1 MKKNDNET
9 ETAGD
14 LDLIY
19 GTLVVQ
25 HARTA
30 LDALDYG
37 DVVEAY
43 DLLAKINWY
52 VERMENADAK
62 QHGQKIAS
70 ELVEF
75 IEDAFEHGEA

>member
-1 MKKNDNET
+1 MKKNDN

-25 HARTA
+25 NARFA
-30 LDALDYG
+30 LDAIDYG
-37 DVVEAY
+37 DLVEAY
-43 DLLAKINWY
+43 DLLAKVNWY

-62 QHGQKIAS
+62 QHGQKVAS

-75 IEDAFEHGEA
+75 IEGAFEHGEA